1 MITPKHLVM
10 ITPMLV
16 MITSKLARKE
26 IKTHMYKKSKTGIIG
41 TIITI
46 AVLICLVIITN
57 INNEKFSS
65 MGNIVSKIIVPI
77 ENGLTYLKNKIEG
90 NDSFFAEV
98 KNIKS
103 ENDALKQENAQLQ
116 QQQMEMNVIKA
127 ENDNL
132 KAYLNLSETYDQ
144 YEIVPGYVI
153 NRDFSNYES
162 NIIINIGKKQGI
174 AEDMVVV
181 STEGVVGYIISVTD
195 NSAKVR
201 ILTDTTSAI
210 SARSNSGA
218 ETIVCRGILEQ
229 NNVLKGEYLEPEDKI
244 ATGDII
250 ETNGLG
256 GIYPKGLKIGE
267 VTDVV
272 ETKNVSDRYVLI
284 KTYVDFSKLDNVAVI
299 VK

>member
-1 MITPKHLVM
+1 
-10 ITPMLV
+10 
-16 MITSKLARKE
+16 
-26 IKTHMYKKSKTGIIG
+26 MYKKNKTGIIG

-46 AVLICLVIITN
+46 VVLICLVTITN
-57 INNEKFSS
+57 INNEKFGYI
-65 MGNIVSKIIVPI
+65 GNVVSKIIVPI

-90 NDSFFAEV
+90 NDTFFTEV
-98 KNIKS
+98 KNIKA
-103 ENDALKQENAQLQ
+103 ENEELKQKNTELQ
-116 QQQMEMNVIKA
+116 QKNTEMDLIKA

-162 NIIINIGKKQGI
+162 NIIINIGKKQGV
-174 AEDMVVV
+174 AENMPVV
-181 STEGVVGYIISVTD
+181 SEDGVVGYVMSVMD
-195 NSAKVR
+195 NSSKVR
-201 ILTDTTSAI
+201 ILTDTTSSI

-218 ETIVCRGILEQ
+218 ETIICRGILEQ
-229 NNVLKGEYLEPEDKI
+229 KNALKGIYLEPEDKI
-244 ATGDII
+244 AAGDII

-267 VTDVV
+267 VSEVV
-272 ETKNVSDRYVLI
+272 ETKNISERYVLI

-299 VK
+299 IK

>member
-1 MITPKHLVM
+1 
-10 ITPMLV
+10 
-16 MITSKLARKE
+16 
-26 IKTHMYKKSKTGIIG
+26 MYKKSKTGIIG